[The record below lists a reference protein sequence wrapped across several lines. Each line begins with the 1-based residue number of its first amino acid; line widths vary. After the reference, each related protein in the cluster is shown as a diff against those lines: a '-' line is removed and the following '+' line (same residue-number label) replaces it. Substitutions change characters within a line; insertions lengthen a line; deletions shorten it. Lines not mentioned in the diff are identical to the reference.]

1 MNQEWQA
8 QLSET
13 QAIRKELET
22 FAAFLKKKGL
32 KVTNQRLLVAQKIFS
47 MRQHFTADS
56 LMETLMDRRQEI
68 SKATI
73 YRIITIMLDAGLLA
87 EHDFG
92 EGYRFYEH
100 TLGQKHHDHIICQD
114 CNRIVEF
121 VDERIEELQEKAANE
136 KGFAIVS
143 HRLNIYGNCQNKPDC
158 SYYQEYIKKNK

>member
-1 MNQEWQA
+1 MNSEWPT

-47 MRQHFTADS
+47 MQNHFTADS

-100 TLGQKHHDHIICQD
+100 TLGQHHHDHIICQD

-121 VDERIEELQEKAANE
+121 VDERIEKLQEEAAGK
-136 KGFAIVS
+136 KGFKIAG
-143 HRLNIYGNCQNKPDC
+143 HRLNIYGKCQRKSDC
-158 SYYQEYIKKNK
+158 SHYQEYIKRNK